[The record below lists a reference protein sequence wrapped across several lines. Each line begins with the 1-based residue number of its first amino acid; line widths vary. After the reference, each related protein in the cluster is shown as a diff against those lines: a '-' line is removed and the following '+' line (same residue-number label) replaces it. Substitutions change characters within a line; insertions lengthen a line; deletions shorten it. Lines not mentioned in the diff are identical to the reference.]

1 MSSERHA
8 LTYFKDGVEYYI
20 SSGRMVYNPEF
31 HENHKK
37 PWSVQDLI
45 FLCSSYDAMK
55 KRDIGLALGRTEM
68 TIFEKAKSLRKDGQ
82 FEYFKSMGQEHKKN
96 A

>member
-1 MSSERHA
+1 MKNESKSK
-8 LTYFKDGVEYYI
+8 TYIKNGVEYYV
-20 SSGRMVYNPEF
+20 SSGRMIFNPEY

-37 PWSVQDLI
+37 PWKVHDLI

-68 TIFEKAKSLRKDGQ
+68 TIFEKAKSLRKEGQ
-82 FEYFKSMGQEHKKN
+82 FEYFKSMGQEHRKN

>member
-1 MSSERHA
+1 MNAEAKSK
-8 LTYFKDGVEYYI
+8 TYFKDGVEYYA

-45 FLCSSYDAMK
+45 FLCSSYEGMK
-55 KRDIGLALGRTEM
+55 KRDISLALGRTEM
-68 TIFEKAKSLRKDGQ
+68 TGFEKAKQLRAEGQ
-82 FEYFKSMGQEHKKN
+82 FDFFKSN

>member
-1 MSSERHA
+1 MTMVKQA
-8 LTYFKDGVEYYI
+8 KTFFKEGVEYYA

-45 FLCSSYDAMK
+45 FLCSSYDGMK
-55 KRDIGLALGRTEM
+55 KRDIALALGRTEM
-68 TIFEKAKSLRKDGQ
+68 TVFEKAKQLRAEGQ
-82 FEYFKSMGQEHKKN
+82 FEFFKAK

>member
-1 MSSERHA
+1 MVTEGRA
-8 LTYFKDGVEYYI
+8 LTYYKDGVEFYV
-20 SSGRMVYNPEF
+20 SSERMVFNPEY

-45 FLCSSYDAMK
+45 FLCSSYDGMK
-55 KRDIGLALGRTEM
+55 KRDIALALGRTEM
-68 TIFEKAKSLRKDGQ
+68 TIFEKARALRAEGK
-82 FEYFKSMGQEHKKN
+82 FEYFKSK